1 MRIARGVKE
10 GRELLRRG
18 SLEDEELP
26 PRVREDIR
34 RVFGAE
40 LDAAGVVEQ
49 VLRDVRDEGDAAVL
63 RYNEDLDGVHGDL
76 SGLSL
81 LVSREEIE
89 VAYPQVEPAL
99 VEALKAAAERIRTFH
114 ERQLEHS
121 LRGFMKDGVGQVV
134 QPLAR
139 VGVYVPGTQVVYP
152 STLLM
157 TVIPARVA
165 GVSEIVVATPA
176 REDTTVSPL
185 KLVAADIA
193 GADVV
198 VRAGGVQGI
207 AAMAYGTET
216 VPKVDKVCGPGN
228 IFVTIAKKKLYG
240 QVGIDGLFG
249 PSETLVIADES
260 ADPALIAADLL
271 AAAEH
276 DELATSV
283 LITTAEALVAADLL
297 AAAEHDELATSV
309 LITTS
314 EALVTAVRQQ
324 VEQELA
330 SLGRVEMARA
340 SLSTRGGVVVV
351 ETLDEA
357 LELANEFAPEHLCLH
372 VDEPRQLLEGV
383 RNAGAVFAGAAS
395 VESIGDY
402 TAGPSHVMPTGG
414 GARYA
419 SPLGVHDFLKVTSVV
434 DISADTVRRIG
445 PAAAA
450 IARAEGLT
458 GHARAIERRLREVEA
473 K

>member
-10 GRELLRRG
+10 GRDLLRRD
-18 SLEDEELP
+18 SLEDAELP
-26 PRVREDIR
+26 PRVRDDIR
-34 RVFGAE
+34 RVFGAQ

-121 LRGFMKDGVGQVV
+121 LRAFMKDGVGQVV
-134 QPLAR
+134 QPLER

-283 LITTAEALVAADLL
+283 LITTSEALVAA
-297 AAAEHDELATSV
+297 V
-309 LITTS
+309 KQ
-314 EALVTAVRQQ
+314 R

-330 SLGRVEMARA
+330 SLDRADVARA
-340 SLSTRGGVVVV
+340 SLSVRGGAVVV

-372 VDEPRQLLEGV
+372 VDEPRKLLERV
-383 RNAGAVFAGAAS
+383 RNAGAVFVGAAS
-395 VESIGDY
+395 IESIGDY
-402 TAGPSHVMPTGG
+402 TVGPSHVMPTGG

>member
-10 GRELLRRG
+10 GRDLLRRD
-18 SLEDEELP
+18 SLEDAELP

-34 RVFGAE
+34 RVFGAQ

-121 LRGFMKDGVGQVV
+121 LRAFMKDGVGQVV
-134 QPLAR
+134 QPLER

-228 IFVTIAKKKLYG
+228 VFVTIAKKKLYG

-283 LITTAEALVAADLL
+283 LITTSEALVAA
-297 AAAEHDELATSV
+297 V
-309 LITTS
+309 KQ
-314 EALVTAVRQQ
+314 R

-330 SLGRVEMARA
+330 SLDRADVARA
-340 SLSTRGGVVVV
+340 SLSVRGGAVVV

-372 VDEPRQLLEGV
+372 VDEPRKLLERV
-383 RNAGAVFAGAAS
+383 RNAGAVFVGAAS
-395 VESIGDY
+395 IESIGDY
-402 TAGPSHVMPTGG
+402 TVGPSHVMPTGG

>member
-10 GRELLRRG
+10 GRELLRRD
-18 SLEDEELP
+18 SLEDAELP

-34 RVFGAE
+34 RVFGAQ

-121 LRGFMKDGVGQVV
+121 LRAFMKDGVGQVV
-134 QPLAR
+134 QPLER

-260 ADPALIAADLL
+260 ADA
-271 AAAEH
+271 
-276 DELATSV
+276 
-283 LITTAEALVAADLL
+283 ALVAADLL

-314 EALVTAVRQQ
+314 EALVAAVKQR

-330 SLGRVEMARA
+330 SLDRADVARA
-340 SLSTRGGVVVV
+340 SLSVRGGAVVV

-357 LELANEFAPEHLCLH
+357 LELANAFAPEHLCLH
-372 VDEPRQLLEGV
+372 VDEPRKLLERV
-383 RNAGAVFAGAAS
+383 RNAGAVFVGAAS
-395 VESIGDY
+395 IESIGDY
-402 TAGPSHVMPTGG
+402 TVGPSHVMPTGG

-458 GHARAIERRLREVEA
+458 GHARAIEKRLREVEA

>member
-1 MRIARGVKE
+1 VRIARGVKE
-10 GRELLRRG
+10 GRELLRRD
-18 SLEDEELP
+18 SLEDAELP

-34 RVFGAE
+34 RVFGAQ

-121 LRGFMKDGVGQVV
+121 LRAFMKDGVGQVV
-134 QPLAR
+134 QPLER

-283 LITTAEALVAADLL
+283 LITTSEALVAA
-297 AAAEHDELATSV
+297 V
-309 LITTS
+309 KQ
-314 EALVTAVRQQ
+314 R

-330 SLGRVEMARA
+330 SLDRADVARA
-340 SLSTRGGVVVV
+340 SLSVRGGAVVV

-372 VDEPRQLLEGV
+372 VDEPRKLLERV
-383 RNAGAVFAGAAS
+383 RNAGAVFVGAAS
-395 VESIGDY
+395 IESIGDY
-402 TAGPSHVMPTGG
+402 TVGPSHVMPTGG

>member
-10 GRELLRRG
+10 GRDLLRRD
-18 SLEDEELP
+18 SLEDAELP

-34 RVFGAE
+34 RVFGAQ

-121 LRGFMKDGVGQVV
+121 LRAFMKDGVGQVV
-134 QPLAR
+134 QPLER

-260 ADPALIAADLL
+260 ADA
-271 AAAEH
+271 
-276 DELATSV
+276 
-283 LITTAEALVAADLL
+283 ALVAADLL

-314 EALVTAVRQQ
+314 EALVAAVKQR

-330 SLGRVEMARA
+330 SLDRADVARA
-340 SLSTRGGVVVV
+340 SLSVRGGAVVV

-372 VDEPRQLLEGV
+372 VDEPRKLLERV
-383 RNAGAVFAGAAS
+383 RNAGAVFVGAAS
-395 VESIGDY
+395 IESIGDY
-402 TAGPSHVMPTGG
+402 TVGPSHVMPTGG